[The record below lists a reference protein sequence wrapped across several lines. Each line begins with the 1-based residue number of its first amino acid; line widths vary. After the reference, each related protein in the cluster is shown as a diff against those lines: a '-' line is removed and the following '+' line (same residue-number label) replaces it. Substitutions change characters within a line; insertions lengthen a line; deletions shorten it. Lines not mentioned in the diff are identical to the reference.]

1 MATPMQLAELRVIS
15 EVFNLS
21 IEEVCIE
28 VLKLID
34 RNFLCLG
41 AGLRGASEGTGE
53 VVRLSS
59 RRCLAHL
66 NRPQTRSRSRPHR
79 GFFC

>member
-1 MATPMQLAELRVIS
+1 VNTPRAYTPQELKEVLQMATPMQLAELRVIG

-34 RNFLCLG
+34 CKF
-41 AGLRGASEGTGE
+41 
-53 VVRLSS
+53 SS
-59 RRCLAHL
+59 ATVPGFAELA
-66 NRPQTRSRSRPHR
+66 REPERSF
-79 GFFC
+79 G

>member
-1 MATPMQLAELRVIS
+1 VNTPRAYTPQELKEVLQMATPMQLAELRVIS

-34 RNFLCLG
+34 RKFPLPRC
-41 AGLRGASEGTGE
+41 RASP
-53 VVRLSS
+53 
-59 RRCLAHL
+59 
-66 NRPQTRSRSRPHR
+66 N
-79 GFFC
+79 

>member
-1 MATPMQLAELRVIS
+1 VNTPRAYTPQELKEVLQMATPMQLAELRVIG

-34 RNFLCLG
+34 RKFPLPRC
-41 AGLRGASEGTGE
+41 RAS
-53 VVRLSS
+53 R
-59 RRCLAHL
+59 
-66 NRPQTRSRSRPHR
+66 N
-79 GFFC
+79 

>member
-21 IEEVCIE
+21 MEEVCVE

-34 RNFLCLG
+34 RKFPLPQC
-41 AGLRGASEGTGE
+41 RAS
-53 VVRLSS
+53 R
-59 RRCLAHL
+59 
-66 NRPQTRSRSRPHR
+66 N
-79 GFFC
+79 

>member
-1 MATPMQLAELRVIS
+1 VNTPRAYTPQELKEVLQMATPMQLAELRVIS

-34 RNFLCLG
+34 RKSISSCPRFF
-41 AGLRGASEGTGE
+41 ASK
-53 VVRLSS
+53 S
-59 RRCLAHL
+59 
-66 NRPQTRSRSRPHR
+66 HR
-79 GFFC
+79 QLL

>member
-1 MATPMQLAELRVIS
+1 VNTPRAYTPQELKEVLQMATPMQLAELRVIS

-34 RNFLCLG
+34 RKFPLPRC
-41 AGLRGASEGTGE
+41 RAS
-53 VVRLSS
+53 R
-59 RRCLAHL
+59 
-66 NRPQTRSRSRPHR
+66 N
-79 GFFC
+79 